1 MILAEEAIKMSEDIQ
16 KQRKRKLQRDLE
28 GRESLDELAFWN
40 PNRGDFSVFDK
51 PVDINRR
58 VNKEVTPLKQPEEN
72 KLAALNNLIKNQE
85 FKLPEQEY
93 DFETFLKRLNSK

>member
-1 MILAEEAIKMSEDIQ
+1 
-16 KQRKRKLQRDLE
+16 
-28 GRESLDELAFWN
+28 
-40 PNRGDFSVFDK
+40 
-51 PVDINRR
+51 